1 MQNKG
6 TIWVFTILLTL
17 ACLFQISYSWV
28 TTGVE
33 KDATKYA
40 DAKLDSLLNL
50 AKVKTT
56 VLNRDTFDLTSQ
68 SDIENLKRKY
78 EEQYLLTMNQ
88 KPVYP
93 IFGFTYQECKKRELS
108 LGLDLQG
115 GMSVTLEIS
124 TADLVNNLSGKSKN
138 KKFRIP
144 FEKTIEKYGDTEDF
158 IDNFYS
164 EFKSNDNEASLAKI
178 FSMHNKDLFKSSY
191 SNDKVIEILKEQK
204 EVAVTNMEQVMNTR
218 INKFGVNQPNIQR
231 QPNSGRLIVELPG
244 VKDKARV
251 RKIITATANLEFWT
265 TSGNYELINNLI
277 DADKSIGEIV
287 KREKGLEDA
296 KLIKP
301 KDSVITEEEK
311 PEEVAAN
318 TPEVSPNVDKDSLD
332 SAARATAKVEAVK
345 KKEEEKKK
353 AEEEKNKQIEP
364 QSILKFLSLE
374 AAQASNDKG
383 QKVWVNAVVG
393 AARSQDT
400 AQISAWLSHKASR
413 AIFPKNIKF
422 MWGAKP
428 ITDPE
433 GNETDVIYLYAIKI
447 TTNNGSANLDGSVI
461 TEARQ
466 DFDQNTNQVEV
477 VMQMNAD
484 GAEKWARITET
495 YKGQAIAICMDG
507 LVYSAPTVN
516 DQITGGIS
524 QITGNFTIEEA
535 EDLANILKSG
545 TLPAKARII
554 DEVIVGPTLGADNI
568 RAGFISFIIA
578 LFLVLIYMWAYYAKA
593 GLVANIALIANIFF
607 LVGSLASL
615 QASLTLPGIAGIV
628 LTIGMAVDANVI
640 IFERIKEELRSGKGV
655 KMAVDEGY
663 KHAMTSIIDANL
675 TTLLTA
681 IVLAVF
687 GSGPVLGFATTL
699 IIGIFTSLF
708 SALFISRLLI
718 TELLERKKDVSFS
731 NSFSEKIMTNSK
743 IDFVGKR
750 KIFYV
755 ISSLIIIGG
764 IASMVVRGL
773 DYGVE
778 FTGGRTFTV
787 EFKEKEADFEG
798 IRNSL
803 AKEFVEDGQ
812 ELKPE
817 VKMID
822 NKFKAKIT
830 TKFMSGEETEEAD
843 KLVEAKLKKGLE
855 GMGDYEIVEQ
865 RRVGAAVSSELK
877 TSSMFSII
885 FALLMIFI
893 YIVFRFRKW
902 QYGVGAVAAL
912 FHDVLIT
919 VGMFSIFYGILPF
932 SMEIDQAFIAA
943 ILTVVGYSINDTVI
957 VFDRIREYLNSGKRI
972 EQNILIN
979 NALNSTLSRT
989 INTSL
994 TTLVVLV
1001 AIFLFGGEAIKGFS
1015 FALLIGIVV
1024 GTYSSLFVAT
1034 PLIIDFTRAKAEK

>member
-28 TTGVE
+28 TSGVE
-33 KDATKYA
+33 RDATKYA
-40 DAKLDSLLNL
+40 ESKLDSLLSL

-56 VLNRDTFDLTSQ
+56 IFNGDTFNLTSQ
-68 SDIENLKRKY
+68 SQIENLKRKY
-78 EEQYLLTMNQ
+78 EEQYLISMNN

-93 IFGFTYQECKKRELS
+93 IFGFTYQDCKKRELS

-124 TADLVNNLSGKSKN
+124 TADLVNNLSGKTKN
-138 KKFRIP
+138 KKFRVP
-144 FEKTIEKYGDTEDF
+144 FEKAIEKYGDTEDF
-158 IDNFYS
+158 IENFYS
-164 EFKSNDNEASLAKI
+164 EFKKNDADASLAKI

-191 SNDKVIEILKEQK
+191 SNDKVIEILNEQK
-204 EVAVTNMEQVMNTR
+204 NVAIGNMEQVMNTR

-231 QPNSGRLIVELPG
+231 QPNSGRITVELPG
-244 VKDKARV
+244 VKDKVRV
-251 RKIITATANLEFWT
+251 RKLLQSTANLEFWT
-265 TSGNYELINNLI
+265 TSGNYELITPLI
-277 DADKSIGEIV
+277 EADKAIGLLV
-287 KREKGLEDA
+287 KKEKGIDEKVIEDTA
-296 KLIKP
+296 KVKTNA
-301 KDSVITEEEK
+301 V
-311 PEEVAAN
+311 
-318 TPEVSPNVDKDSLD
+318 TPEVAESEVKPDETD
-332 SAARATAKVEAVK
+332 SAKLALAKAEEAKKKAEEAK
-345 KKEEEKKK
+345 KKEEEKNKK
-353 AEEEKNKQIEP
+353 LEP
-364 QSILKFLSLE
+364 QSILTLLSLE
-374 AAQASNDKG
+374 AAQATNEQN
-383 QKVWVNAVVG
+383 QKVWVNGVMG

-400 AQISAWLSHKASR
+400 AQLNAWLNHRVSR
-413 AIFPKNIKF
+413 AVFPKNIKF

-428 ITDPE
+428 IVGED
-433 GNETDVIYLYAIKI
+433 GVETDVFYLYAIKV
-447 TTNNGSANLDGSVI
+447 TTRDGSPNLDGSVI

-477 VMQMNAD
+477 VMHMNAD
-484 GAEKWARITET
+484 GAEKWANLTNT
-495 YKGQAIAICMDG
+495 YKGQAIAITMDG
-507 LVYSAPTVN
+507 AVYSAPTVQQ
-516 DQITGGIS
+516 QITGGVS
-524 QITGNFTIEEA
+524 QISGNFSIEEA
-535 EDLANILKSG
+535 DDLANILKSG

-568 RAGFISFIIA
+568 RSGFISFAIA
-578 LFLVLIYMWAYYAKA
+578 MCLVLVYMWAYYAKA
-593 GLVANIALIANIFF
+593 GLIANVALIANIFF

-640 IFERIKEELRSGKGV
+640 IFERIKEELRDGKGV
-655 KMAVDEGY
+655 KLAVEEGY
-663 KHAMTSIIDANL
+663 KNAMSSIVDANL

-681 IVLAVF
+681 VVLAIF

-708 SALFISRLLI
+708 SALFISRLII
-718 TELLERKKDVSFS
+718 TEMLERKKEISFS
-731 NSFSEKIMTNSK
+731 NKFSENLMSK
-743 IDFVGKR
+743 ANFDFIGKR

-764 IASMVVRGL
+764 FISLATRGL

-787 EFKEKEADFEG
+787 EFKESEADYEL
-798 IRNSL
+798 IKSNL

-830 TKFMSGEETEEAD
+830 TKFMSGTENENEAAD
-843 KLVEAKLKKGLE
+843 KIVEAKLKNGLKD
-855 GMGDYEIVEQ
+855 MGEYEIIEQ
-865 RRVGAAVSSELK
+865 RRVGSSVSGELK
-877 TSSMFSII
+877 STSITAII
-885 FALLMIFI
+885 VALIIIFI
-893 YIVFRFRKW
+893 YVVFRFKKW
-902 QYGVGAVAAL
+902 QFGTGAVVAL
-912 FHDVLIT
+912 FHDVIIT
-919 VGMFSIFYGILPF
+919 VSMFSIFYGILPF

-957 VFDRIREYLNSGKRI
+957 IFDRIREYLSEGKKTD
-972 EQNILIN
+972 QNVLIN

-1024 GTYSSLFVAT
+1024 GTYSSLCVAT
-1034 PLIIDFTRAKAEK
+1034 PLIVDFTRAKKD

>member
-1 MQNKG
+1 MQNKA

-28 TTGVE
+28 TSGVE

-40 DAKLDSLLNL
+40 ESKLDSLLNL
-50 AKVKTT
+50 AKVKSTI
-56 VLNRDTFDLTSQ
+56 LNSDTFDLTSQ
-68 SDIENLKRKY
+68 SQIENLKRKY
-78 EEQYLLTMNQ
+78 EEQYLITMNN

-93 IFGFTYQECKKRELS
+93 IFGFTYQDCKKRELS

-124 TADLVNNLSGKSKN
+124 TSDLVNNLSGKTKN
-138 KKFRIP
+138 KKFRVP
-144 FEKTIEKYGDTEDF
+144 FEKAIEKYGDTEDF
-158 IDNFYS
+158 IENFYA
-164 EFKSNDNEASLAKI
+164 EFKKNDAEASLAKI

-191 SNDKVIEILKEQK
+191 SNDKVIEILNEQK
-204 EVAVTNMEQVMNTR
+204 NVAIENMEQVMNTR

-231 QPNSGRLIVELPG
+231 QPNSGRITVELPG
-244 VKDKARV
+244 VKDKVRV
-251 RKIITATANLEFWT
+251 RKLLQSTANLEFWT
-265 TSGNYELINNLI
+265 TSGNYELITPLVE
-277 DADKSIGEIV
+277 ADKAIGLLV
-287 KREKGLEDA
+287 KKEKG
-296 KLIKP
+296 I
-301 KDSVITEEEK
+301 EEK
-311 PEEVAAN
+311 VIEDTVKVKTNEVEPEVAENATQPEE
-318 TPEVSPNVDKDSLD
+318 TDSTKL
-332 SAARATAKVEAVK
+332 ALAKAEEAKKKVEEAK
-345 KKEEEKKK
+345 KKEEEKNKK
-353 AEEEKNKQIEP
+353 LEP
-364 QSILKFLSLE
+364 QSILTLLSLE
-374 AAQASNDKG
+374 AAQANNEQN
-383 QKVWVNAVVG
+383 QKVWVNGIMG

-400 AQISAWLSHKASR
+400 AQLNAWLNHRVSR
-413 AIFPKNIKF
+413 AVFPKNIKF

-428 ITDPE
+428 IAGED
-433 GNETDVIYLYAIKI
+433 GVETDVFYLYAIKL
-447 TTNNGSANLDGSVI
+447 TTRDGSPNLDGSVI

-477 VMQMNAD
+477 VMHMNAD
-484 GAEKWARITET
+484 GAEKWANLTNT
-495 YKGQAIAICMDG
+495 YKGQAIAITMDG
-507 LVYSAPTVN
+507 AVYSAPTVQQ
-516 DQITGGIS
+516 QITGGVS
-524 QITGNFTIEEA
+524 QISGNFSIEEA
-535 EDLANILKSG
+535 DDLANILKSG

-568 RAGFISFIIA
+568 QSGFISFAIA
-578 LFLVLIYMWAYYAKA
+578 MLLVLVYMWAYYAKA
-593 GLVANIALIANIFF
+593 GLIANVALIANIFF
-607 LVGSLASL
+607 LIGSLASL

-640 IFERIKEELRSGKGV
+640 IFERIKEELREGKGV
-655 KMAVDEGY
+655 KLAVEEGY
-663 KHAMTSIIDANL
+663 KNAMSSIVDANL

-681 IVLAVF
+681 IVLAIF

-708 SALFISRLLI
+708 SALFISRLII
-718 TELLERKKDVSFS
+718 TEMLERKKEISFS
-731 NSFSEKIMTNSK
+731 NKFSENLMSK
-743 IDFVGKR
+743 ANYDFIGKR
-750 KIFYV
+750 KIFYT

-764 IASMVVRGL
+764 FISLATRGL

-787 EFKEKEADFEG
+787 EFSDKEADYEL
-798 IRNSL
+798 IKNNL

-812 ELKPE
+812 QLKPE

-830 TKFMSGEETEEAD
+830 TKFMSGTEFENEASDKIVED
-843 KLVEAKLKKGLE
+843 KLKIGLKD
-855 GMGDYEIVEQ
+855 MGEYEIIEQ
-865 RRVGAAVSSELK
+865 RRVGASVSGDLKSTSITAVIVALI
-877 TSSMFSII
+877 II
-885 FALLMIFI
+885 FL
-893 YIVFRFRKW
+893 YVVFRFKKW
-902 QYGVGAVAAL
+902 QYGTGAVLAL
-912 FHDVLIT
+912 FHDVIIT
-919 VGMFSIFYGILPF
+919 ISMFSIFYGILPF

-957 VFDRIREYLNSGKRI
+957 IFDRIREYLSEGKKI
-972 EQNILIN
+972 DQNILIN

-1024 GTYSSLFVAT
+1024 GTYSSLCVAT
-1034 PLIIDFTRAKAEK
+1034 PLIVDFTRAKKD